1 MTEANYNLEAEK
13 SFRVQTLKMTG
24 NSFYKYQV
32 NLFFQKIIYIMYINT
47 LPPPPQKKNNN
58 KPHTVTVTLCTKT
71 SEKIV
76 CNEIRRFSFTGSVY
90 Q

>member
-1 MTEANYNLEAEK
+1 MTEANYHLEAEK

-32 NLFFQKIIYIMYINT
+32 NLFFQKVIYIMYINT
-47 LPPPPQKKNNN
+47 LPPPPQKKIIIS
-58 KPHTVTVTLCTKT
+58 H
-71 SEKIV
+71 I
-76 CNEIRRFSFTGSVY
+76 